1 MVKHLPKTIAIVGS
15 GASGVACFIQL
26 VQKHLTQGNPFPLS
40 ITLFEKRK
48 EFGDGLAFGTEQ
60 QGHLLNTKAG
70 LMGIFPKERMHFV
83 QWMHQNSDKIE
94 ASYPQVS
101 THPDSYPPRMLYG
114 NYVQAML
121 DKYRNWGLNE
131 GLDIKTEP
139 TEVIAAEI
147 TEANAVTLY
156 TADKRKMQFDYVIL
170 ATGNPESVTF
180 AKLKPIENFFCS
192 PWPTSRLLRE
202 IKDKQARVSIVG
214 SSLTAIDALITLVD
228 NGHEGPIQF
237 FSLTGL
243 LPRVQTPSEIPYER
257 KVLTLSNIRSIIR
270 EQQRTLRIIDLIRLF
285 RSEVESALE
294 KQVDWHNE
302 DRINKDQL
310 TLLEKDIQEATGDG
324 NIFQTILYSLREDS
338 YSIWRLLPPDQKQLF
353 GKWVKP
359 HFDINRHAIPLENA
373 IKIRDILRSSQLEII
388 GHTDDIEWHQDRF
401 ILKKEDGTQYEAD
414 YVINASGPSSNIEKM
429 EDQPLLP
436 DLLSKKY
443 IEQHPIAG
451 VLADLNTMRVWTSS
465 RKKLSPFYVIGHQ
478 LAGAQ
483 LDINSLWFNVEQADL
498 LTDDLLLQLGHGYH

>member
-1 MVKHLPKTIAIVGS
+1 MVKHLPKNIAIVGS

-26 VQKHLTQGNPFPLS
+26 VQKHVTQGNPFPIS

-83 QWMHQNSDKIE
+83 QWMHQNSEWIE
-94 ASYPQVS
+94 DNYPQVS

-114 NYVQAML
+114 NYVQTMFDTYRTWGA
-121 DKYRNWGLNE
+121 DKGIE
-131 GLDIKTEP
+131 IQTES
-139 TEVIAAEI
+139 TEVVAADVI
-147 TEANAVTLY
+147 DRNNVVLH
-156 TADKRKMQFDYVIL
+156 TADERQLPFDFVIL
-170 ATGNPESVTF
+170 ATGNPESSTF
-180 AKLKPIENFFCS
+180 AKLKTTDHFFCS

-243 LPRVQTPSEIPYER
+243 LPRVQTPSEMPYER
-257 KVLTLSNIRSIIR
+257 KVLTLSSIRSIIR
-270 EQQRTLRIIDLIRLF
+270 QQQRTLRIIDLIRLF
-285 RSEVESALE
+285 RSEVESALQQ
-294 KQVDWHNE
+294 QVDWSNE

-338 YSIWRLLPPDQKQLF
+338 YSIWRLLPPDQKMLF

-373 IKIRDILRSSQLEII
+373 IKIRNILRSGQLEII
-388 GHTDDIEWHQDRF
+388 AHTDDIEWKGDRF
-401 ILKKEDGTQYEAD
+401 ILKQQDGKTHEAD
-414 YVINASGPSSNIEKM
+414 YVINASGPSSDIEKM
-429 EDQPLLP
+429 QDQPIWP
-436 DLLSKKY
+436 DLLAKKY

-451 VLADLNTMRVWTSS
+451 ILADLNTMRVWTSS
-465 RKKLSPFYVIGHQ
+465 RNELSPFYVIGHQ

-498 LTDDLLLQLGHGYH
+498 LTNDLLLQLGHGYH

>member
-26 VQKHLTQGNPFPLS
+26 VQKHITKGNPFPLS

-83 QWMHQNSDKIE
+83 QWMHQNSDKIGE
-94 ASYPQVS
+94 TYPQVS

-121 DKYRNWGLNE
+121 DKYKAWGLKA
-131 GLDIKTEP
+131 GIDIQTRP
-139 TEVIAAEI
+139 TEAVSADI
-147 TEANAVTLY
+147 TPENTVMLH
-156 TADKRKMQFDYVIL
+156 TADQRKVAFDYVIL
-170 ATGNPESVTF
+170 ATGNPQSATF
-180 AKLKPIENFFCS
+180 AKLKSSDNFFCS
-192 PWPTSRLLRE
+192 PWPTSRLLKK

-294 KQVDWHNE
+294 RPVDWANE

-310 TLLEKDIQEATGDG
+310 ALLEKDIQEATGEG

-373 IKIRDILRSSQLEII
+373 IKIRNILRSGQLEII
-388 GHTDDIEWHQDRF
+388 GHTGDIIWSKDRF

-414 YVINASGPSSNIEKM
+414 YVINASGPSSDIEKM
-429 EDQPLLP
+429 QDQPILP

-451 VLADLNTMRVWTSS
+451 VLVDLNTMRVWTSA
-465 RKKLSPFYVIGHQ
+465 RKELSPFYVIGHQ
-478 LAGAQ
+478 LAGSQ